1 MWTRDEVEQCNV
13 LTMTSISTRAEQ
25 SGNEAPRPQLVISR
39 DDDYGRIITVAYLPD
54 GRAVTG
60 SASGAVRIC
69 NLQTG
74 EQEGMSMDHEGGV
87 IDLAV
92 TRDGAKII
100 SSDID
105 GEIKVWDVESHKLVK
120 AWTYQ
125 EEGPA
130 VAISPND
137 RFMAAGG
144 WTVGIYTT
152 EGKWVNSVEV
162 GCDVFSLS
170 FSPDGNKLVCGT
182 EGDIRIYDFK
192 VGTLILGPLKGH
204 EDRITS
210 VLWSRDGRRL
220 FSASDDKTVRCW
232 NSGTGEQI
240 GQPWTGHTR
249 WIYSLCLS
257 PDGRLLASASLD
269 QTVRFW
275 DTAHG
280 HPVGQ
285 HLQHVTTVSSV
296 CFSPSGE
303 FVASGGRRGNIY
315 LWRVPQLDSGEGQ
328 VIIITHI
335 RSPSSSA
342 LIVLC
347 VQKMSF
353 ADLDPPSNT
362 LFLPPPS
369 YSMQIPR
376 VEQSSDPGPGVG
388 VNSSQPECFSR
399 SLRFEAFDHSSSYC
413 IFYAAQLALY
423 AGPRYQRKQ
432 LLRNDIYIY

>member
-1 MWTRDEVEQCNV
+1 MANTVP
-13 LTMTSISTRAEQ
+13 EQ
-25 SGNEAPRPQLVISR
+25 SDNNAPRPQLVISAA
-39 DDDYGRIITVAYLPD
+39 DDDDRIRKVAYLPD
-54 GRAVTG
+54 GRVVTG
-60 SASGAVRIC
+60 SMSGAVRVW

-74 EQEGMSMDHEGGV
+74 EQEGTSMEHEDEV
-87 IDLAV
+87 WSLAV

-182 EGDIRIYDFK
+182 EGDIHIYDFK
-192 VGTLILGPLKGH
+192 IGTLILGPLNGH

-232 NSGTGEQI
+232 DSGTGE
-240 GQPWTGHTR
+240 
-249 WIYSLCLS
+249 
-257 PDGRLLASASLD
+257 
-269 QTVRFW
+269 
-275 DTAHG
+275 
-280 HPVGQ
+280 
-285 HLQHVTTVSSV
+285 
-296 CFSPSGE
+296 
-303 FVASGGRRGNIY
+303 
-315 LWRVPQLDSGEGQ
+315 
-328 VIIITHI
+328 
-335 RSPSSSA
+335 
-342 LIVLC
+342 
-347 VQKMSF
+347 
-353 ADLDPPSNT
+353 
-362 LFLPPPS
+362 
-369 YSMQIPR
+369 
-376 VEQSSDPGPGVG
+376 
-388 VNSSQPECFSR
+388 
-399 SLRFEAFDHSSSYC
+399 
-413 IFYAAQLALY
+413 
-423 AGPRYQRKQ
+423 
-432 LLRNDIYIY
+432 